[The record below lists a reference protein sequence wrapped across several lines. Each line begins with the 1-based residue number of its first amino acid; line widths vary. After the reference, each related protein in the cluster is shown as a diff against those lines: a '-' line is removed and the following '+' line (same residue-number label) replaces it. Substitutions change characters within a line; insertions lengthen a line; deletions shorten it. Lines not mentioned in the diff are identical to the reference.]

1 MTITNF
7 SELIDKIVELLQE
20 NDREKPQNSV
30 KIMMYVNEEN
40 GKAYPFM
47 TDTDHYEY
55 ANHALF
61 LGTRPAHY
69 DDTWLSD
76 MYDGLEISD
85 IAEALGVDEQSLRF
99 ASAYKYY
106 RGEAEPE
113 EITVH
118 DVEKYVYHNTA
129 LWKKVRE
136 LYEDFQN
143 DNTDCYRDAALEMW
157 NSFVYDYNYHATR
170 AGKDVLQWEG

>member
-7 SELIDKIVELLQE
+7 SALIEQIVNLLKTNDMDKPKCKQLILMNVDHMTGTASAFIADE
-20 NDREKPQNSV
+20 NAFVSGYF
-30 KIMMYVNEEN
+30 I
-40 GKAYPFM
+40 GS
-47 TDTDHYEY
+47 
-55 ANHALF
+55 
-61 LGTRPAHY
+61 RPEHF

-136 LYEDFQN
+136 LYEEFQN